1 MPQLLPPLLISRRPG
16 LIHPSLENVR
26 IAAGRL
32 GNPQAAF
39 ASARIAGTNGKG
51 STAAML
57 AALLDAH
64 GLRTGLYTSPHLVRV
79 EERIQIAGEPIATAD
94 LERILERLE
103 PERELSFFETL
114 TLAAFVA
121 FAEADIDVAVLEV
134 GLGGRWDATTVAPS
148 SVAGLTN
155 IGTDHS
161 QWLGATRSE
170 IAREKAAALDG
181 AEIAVLG
188 PQVET
193 GLITGVTARRLI
205 RAADLAGSTPSAA
218 GLVDVRWGD
227 GFLTVPLPLPG
238 VHQAANL
245 HLALALASALAETGV
260 TLPLQRQAV
269 RRGLEAV
276 SWPGRLSRH
285 RLAGREVILDG
296 AHNLEAAGA
305 LAAHLAATG
314 TRHDLLFS
322 CLEDKPVEAM
332 ARSLGPLADRVAVF
346 PLDDPRAA
354 PLERLAAAFPGARR
368 APSAA
373 AGLDLLGDP
382 VLATGSLR
390 VVGELLQYG
399 GEEP

>member
-1 MPQLLPPLLISRRPG
+1 MVP
-16 LIHPSLENVR
+16 EVD
-26 IAAGRL
+26 
-32 GNPQAAF
+32 
-39 ASARIAGTNGKG
+39 
-51 STAAML
+51 
-57 AALLDAH
+57 LD
-64 GLRTGLYTSPHLVRV
+64 
-79 EERIQIAGEPIATAD
+79 
-94 LERILERLE
+94 
-103 PERELSFFETL
+103 
-114 TLAAFVA
+114 
-121 FAEADIDVAVLEV
+121 AEADVDVAVLEV

-188 PQVET
+188 PEVEVD
-193 GLITGVTARRLI
+193 LIAGAAVRRLAL
-205 RAADLAGSTPSAA
+205 AADLAGCTA
-218 GLVDVRWGD
+218 GAGGCVDVEWGD
-227 GFLTVPLPLPG
+227 GAQNLPLPLPG
-238 VHQAANL
+238 VHQATNL
-245 HLALALASALAETGV
+245 HLALALARALAETGV
-260 TLPLQRQAV
+260 TLRLERQAV

-285 RLAGREVILDG
+285 RLAGREVVLDG

-322 CLEDKPVEAM
+322 CLEEKPVEAM
-332 ARSLGPLADRVAVF
+332 ARLLRPLADRVAVF

-399 GEEP
+399 GEAP